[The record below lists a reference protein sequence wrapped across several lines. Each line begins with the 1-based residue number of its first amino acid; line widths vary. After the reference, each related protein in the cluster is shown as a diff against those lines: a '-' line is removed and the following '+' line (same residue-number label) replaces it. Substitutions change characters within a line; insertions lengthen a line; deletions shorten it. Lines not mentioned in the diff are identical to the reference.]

1 MFRVGLGKAGL
12 FTDSRDMVMAWHS
25 RFTGFEMG
33 AGMSRSQPTM
43 PDFGVPSPARM
54 YDYYLGGKD
63 HFPADREAAE
73 RVIAAYPQART
84 LALANRRFLER
95 AVKFL
100 AGKGIRQ
107 FIDLG
112 TGLPTSPNVHEVAQ
126 GIQQDARVV
135 YVDNDPVVTVH
146 GRALCGQDDGVTVID
161 GDIRQPEAVF
171 TNSQLTDRIDLSQ
184 PVALLCVAVLHF
196 ITEDE
201 QPRKIV
207 AALQRQMVPGSYL
220 VISHVATDGAD
231 KTIIDEITD
240 AYLGATSPVVPRA
253 GSAIRDLFN
262 ELDLAAPGLTD
273 VARWRCT
280 TPAKTGQIRVLG
292 GVGRKR
298 LRTRP

>member
-1 MFRVGLGKAGL
+1 
-12 FTDSRDMVMAWHS
+12 
-25 RFTGFEMG
+25 
-33 AGMSRSQPTM
+33 
-43 PDFGVPSPARM
+43 M

-73 RVIAAYPQART
+73 RVIAAYPQVRT

-95 AVKFL
+95 AVTFL
-100 AGKGIRQ
+100 SGQGIRQ

-126 GIQQDARVV
+126 GTQQDARVA

-146 GRALCGQDDGVTVID
+146 GRALCGNDDGVTVID
-161 GDIRQPEAVF
+161 GDIRQPEAIF
-171 TNSQLTDRIDLSQ
+171 TNPELTNRIDLSQ

-201 QPRKIV
+201 EPRKIV

-220 VISHVATDGAD
+220 VISHVVTDGAD
-231 KTIIDEITD
+231 KSTIDEITD
-240 AYLGATSPVVPRA
+240 AYIMATSPAVPRTE
-253 GSAIRDLFN
+253 SAIRDLFTG
-262 ELDLAAPGLTD
+262 LDLAEPGLTD

-280 TPAKTGQIRVLG
+280 SPAETGQIRILG

-298 LRTRP
+298 PSTAR

>member
-1 MFRVGLGKAGL
+1 M
-12 FTDSRDMVMAWHS
+12 HS
-25 RFTGFEMG
+25 RFVGFEMG
-33 AGMSRSQPTM
+33 AGMSTSQSAM
-43 PDFGVPSPARM
+43 PDFRVPSPARM

-100 AGKGIRQ
+100 SGQGIRQ

-126 GIQQDARVV
+126 GIQQDARVA

-146 GRALCGQDDGVTVID
+146 GQALCGKDDGVTVID
-161 GDIRQPEAVF
+161 GDLRQPEAVF
-171 TNSQLTDRIDLSQ
+171 TNPELTDRIDLSQ

-201 QPRKIV
+201 EPRKIV

-231 KTIIDEITD
+231 KSTIDEITD
-240 AYLGATSPVVPRA
+240 AYMEATSPAVPRTE
-253 GSAIRDLFN
+253 GAIRDLFTG
-262 ELDLAAPGLTD
+262 LDLAEPGLTD

-280 TPAKTGQIRVLG
+280 RPAETGQIRVLG

-298 LRTRP
+298 PSTAS

>member
-1 MFRVGLGKAGL
+1 M
-12 FTDSRDMVMAWHS
+12 S
-25 RFTGFEMG
+25 TGQ
-33 AGMSRSQPTM
+33 SVM

-100 AGKGIRQ
+100 SGQGIRQ

-146 GRALCGQDDGVTVID
+146 GRALCGKDDGVTVID
-161 GDIRQPEAVF
+161 GDIRQPEGVF
-171 TNSQLTDRIDLSQ
+171 TNPELTDRIDLSQ

-196 ITEDE
+196 ITDE
-201 QPRKIV
+201 EEPRKIA

-220 VISHVATDGAD
+220 VISHMVTDGAD
-231 KTIIDEITD
+231 KSIIDEITD
-240 AYLGATSPVVPRA
+240 AYKRATSPVVPRTE
-253 GSAIRDLFN
+253 SAIRELFTG
-262 ELDLAAPGLTD
+262 LDLVKPGLTD
-273 VARWRCT
+273 VTRWRSAR
-280 TPAKTGQIRVLG
+280 PAKTGLIRVLG

-298 LRTRP
+298 P